1 MSVINIDLLNNQG
14 TCRKAE
20 QAIYEISDCLRP
32 IRTNNNY
39 RVALAAY
46 ILHKISLYN
55 NPLAFNYQELL
66 RIDFGLGDDSAI
78 AIAEAFAES
87 EWNLLS
93 ALLVKYTSETFAVAA
108 YKCDINHGLRSDG
121 METTPDSIIRLSQKI
136 LAIKPGEKVA
146 DICCGFGTFL
156 SESSLV
162 EPTAEYS
169 GYEINPNS
177 NLIATIRTRLVNEEI
192 SITLQDVFEI
202 PNAEPRLLFDK
213 IFSNYPFRL
222 PVRNLG
228 SGLRYFGKIIEK
240 YPGLSR
246 ATSSDWMFNLL
257 LCELLSEQG
266 KAVGIM
272 TNGSTWNSI
281 DMPMRKYLIEKG
293 FIESVI
299 SLPERMFNT
308 TFIATSLIV
317 LSRGNSSVRI
327 VDASKICQQGRRYN
341 EFSDT
346 DIDTIVSALAN
357 DSDISRAIEI
367 DELRANEYTLS
378 LNRYLKDEISFA
390 NATPFEE
397 VIKSITRGA
406 PCTARQLDEMVSDS
420 VTNMQYLM
428 LANIRDGLID
438 DKLPYL
444 SQIDPKFEKYCLKND
459 DLILSKNGYPYKVAV
474 ANINKGQKILA
485 NGNLYIIELD
495 LDKADP
501 YYLKAFFE
509 SEQGI
514 AVLKSITV
522 GATIPN
528 IGIDKL
534 KKVKIPVP
542 PIEVQKRIAEKYRT
556 TLDEIS
562 IYKIKMEKAMSRLHH
577 IFDEESEG

>member
-1 MSVINIDLLNNQG
+1 MSVINIDVLNNQEIN
-14 TCRKAE
+14 RKAE

-55 NPLAFNYQELL
+55 NPLAFSYQELL

-93 ALLVKYTSETFAVAA
+93 ALLVKYSSETFAAAA

-146 DICCGFGTFL
+146 DICCGYGTFL

-162 EPTAEYS
+162 EPSAEYY

-177 NLIATIRTRLVNEEI
+177 KLIATIRTRLVNEEI
-192 SITLQDVFEI
+192 NITLQDVFKI
-202 PNAEPRLLFDK
+202 PNAEPHLLFDK
-213 IFSNYPFRL
+213 IFSNYPLRM

-257 LCELLSEQG
+257 LCELLDEQG

-406 PCTARQLDEMVSDS
+406 PCTARQLDEMVSDN

-474 ANINKGQKILA
+474 ANISKGQKILA

-542 PIEVQKRIAEKYRT
+542 PVEVQKRIAEKYRA